1 MPCSSLNK
9 STYLLS
15 ETSRSI
21 APCANGISRAK
32 KNKYWLFCGEAAQ
45 PAGDT
50 VMLSKKA
57 REAVSRGT
65 DSFEA
70 IILMKSAHF

>member
-1 MPCSSLNK
+1 VPCSSLNK
-9 STYLLS
+9 STRTCTTAQFVLIGKCFYL
-15 ETSRSI
+15 
-21 APCANGISRAK
+21 AAK
-32 KNKYWLFCGEAAQ
+32 KKQILALCGEAAQ

-65 DSFEA
+65 NSFEYRSDEKR
-70 IILMKSAHF
+70 MFR